1 MKQKICKISAVLITV
16 VILSTMFVLPSSA
29 YVAFNSYNFN
39 YYGEAEVTPSGYS
52 PVDVLYGRDLG
63 VGDLSNAT
71 DVYVS
76 PQNEVYILDLH
87 GSANEARIHI
97 FDENFKLIK
106 TLTTLTANGHP
117 YTMRLPESLV
127 VDKNGYIYVCDTGNC
142 QVLKLDKDKSG
153 KIVQTIGAPK
163 SDLFTGKFKPSKVA
177 IAKNM
182 SLYVIGSGTLDGI
195 MEFNEKGVFQ
205 RYFGAPDVQM
215 TLSDLVNLAWR
226 KFYRAILG
234 NDADVIFVT
243 YVPTEFENL
252 VVDKYGFAYAVIA
265 SSGESNTNQLVKM
278 NFQGTNI
285 LDPTAKSTQKISTT
299 LSETYGDLIR
309 RSTAGFGNIFKDVAV
324 VDDGFITM
332 LDSNLCKVFEYD
344 SEGNMTFVYG
354 GKGNQA
360 GLFNTPIAVAKLG
373 TKTLVLDSYY
383 GSLTVFDL
391 TDYGRT
397 LHEGI
402 VLYNAG
408 LYADAE
414 DYWVEILKSNANC
427 ELAHIGIGKV
437 YYQQGKYAEALK
449 HFEIANDRMNYQ
461 DSFSLYREQVIGNYF
476 SLIMTSILV
485 LVILFILWRFFG
497 KSIMKAIK
505 NKKQGGDN
513 DDIAESME

>member
-1 MKQKICKISAVLITV
+1 MKQRLCKIG
-16 VILSTMFVLPSSA
+16 VILTIIAIMTTIFVLPSSA
-29 YVAFNSYNFN
+29 YVAFNTYNFN
-39 YYGEAEVTPSGYS
+39 YYGEAVATPSGYS

-63 VGDLSNAT
+63 VGELSNAC

-76 PQNEVYILDLH
+76 PQNEVYILDLY
-87 GSANEARIHI
+87 GSDNEARIHI

-106 TLTTLTANGHP
+106 TLTTLSANGKP

-127 VDKNGYIYVCDTGNC
+127 VDKFGYIYVCDTGNG

-153 KIVQTIGAPK
+153 KIVQTIGAPN

-182 SLYVIGSGTLDGI
+182 SLYVIGTGTLDGI

-215 TLSDLVNLAWR
+215 SLSDMVNLAWR

-243 YVPTEFENL
+243 YVPTEFENI
-252 VVDKYGFAYAVIA
+252 VVDKYGFAYSVIA
-265 SSGESNTNQLVKM
+265 TAGDSNTNQLVKM

-299 LSETYGDLIR
+299 LSETYGDLVR
-309 RSTAGFGNIFKDVAV
+309 RSSSGYGNIFEDVAV

-332 LDSNLCKVFEYD
+332 LDTNLCKIFEYD

-360 GLFNTPIAVAKLG
+360 GLFSSPVAIAKLG
-373 TKTLVLDSYY
+373 TKTLVLDNYF

-391 TDYGRT
+391 TEHGRT

-408 LYADAE
+408 LYAEAE
-414 DYWVEILKSNANC
+414 NYWVEILKDNANC

-437 YYQQGKYAEALK
+437 YYQNGKYADALK
-449 HFEIANDRMNYQ
+449 HFQIANDRMNYQ
-461 DSFSLYREQVIGNYF
+461 DSFSLYREEVIGDHFN
-476 SLIMTSILV
+476 LIMTSILV
-485 LVILFILWRFFG
+485 LVILFVVWRFFG
-497 KSIMKAIK
+497 KAIMNAIK
-505 NKKQGGDN
+505 NKKQGGG
-513 DDIAESME
+513 DDDVAESME